1 MRRYHIFALLAF
13 VSLAACAPQD
23 PQRSFQAST
32 RSAVEL
38 RAMQSRVIDG
48 DAPTVLRGVVATL
61 QDLGYRITKA
71 EPGAGTITAT
81 KMNTV
86 RLTAVVRQT
95 GPSQSVVRANA
106 LVLMPNVETQV
117 DDPNFYLRNFF
128 APLSAM
134 LGREAFAAPADDS
147 VPNAVRPEPEP
158 DPRRRRAQAN
168 QDASQ

>member
-1 MRRYHIFALLAF
+1 MSRRNFLALAVLGP
-13 VSLAACAPQD
+13 LTACAHQE
-23 PQRSFQAST
+23 PQRTFQAST

-38 RAMQSRVIDG
+38 RAMQSRLIDG
-48 DAPTVLRGVVATL
+48 DAPAVLRGVVATL
-61 QDLGYRITKA
+61 HDLGYRITKA

-86 RLTAVVRQT
+86 RLTAVVRQR

-106 LVLMPNVETQV
+106 VVLLPNIETQV

-134 LGREAFAAPADDS
+134 LGREAFAAPSDDS

-158 DPRRRRAQAN
+158 DPRRRRDQTN
-168 QDASQ
+168 QEASR